1 MSPDELPNFPLHSF
15 TMIGIF
21 DSGIGGLTVARA
33 VEQLLPEQSLLY
45 LGDIARTPY
54 GSKSTE
60 TIVQYSLENT
70 RFLIENGAKIIV
82 IGCNSASSVA
92 AETLRKNF
100 DIPIFEVI
108 TPAVE
113 ETVSVSRNGRVGI
126 IGTRATISSNSYSN
140 AIAQSRPE
148 CKVFTKA
155 CPLLVPLVEEGWITK
170 KETKMI
176 LKKYLYSLKNQQ
188 IDTLIL
194 GCTHYPMLKHL
205 IQPRIGKRVTLIDS
219 SVEVAK
225 YIKRFLEKQP
235 NLLTTK
241 KNPQVRHRYVVT
253 DLTETTEH
261 IAAQIFKR
269 PIQLQ
274 LV

>member
-1 MSPDELPNFPLHSF
+1 M
-15 TMIGIF
+15 
-21 DSGIGGLTVARA
+21 
-33 VEQLLPEQSLLY
+33 
-45 LGDIARTPY
+45 
-54 GSKSTE
+54 
-60 TIVQYSLENT
+60 
-70 RFLIENGAKIIV
+70 
-82 IGCNSASSVA
+82 
-92 AETLRKNF
+92 
-100 DIPIFEVI
+100 I
-108 TPAVE
+108 TPVAE
-113 ETVSVSRNGRVGI
+113 EAISVSRNGRVGI

-140 AIAQSRPE
+140 AITQSRLE
-148 CKVFTKA
+148 CKVFAKA

-225 YIKRFLEKQP
+225 CIKRFLEKQP

-241 KNPQVRHRYVVT
+241 KNAQVRHRYVVT